1 MRQACPDPSC
11 LPPTM
16 EDEIRTRKRRDN
28 RSAWQDTLGITEKAQ
43 CGLTVYRGRVYCSR
57 AQAPHLKVL
66 PSLFIIF

>member
-1 MRQACPDPSC
+1 MEAGRPPRLCDRPVQILAF
-11 LPPTM
+11 PPTM

-57 AQAPHLKVL
+57 AQASH
-66 PSLFIIF
+66 F